1 MGLEVPQENSCCS
14 PFRVRGPEMARGL
27 LEATQSGGT
36 GTEPGPLG
44 NQTVVL
50 GLCQEL
56 CCFLFLVIRD
66 ELVSL
71 EEWKEEA

>member
-1 MGLEVPQENSCCS
+1 
-14 PFRVRGPEMARGL
+14 MARGL